1 MKRPLLFTLMMI
13 VAIALPSFAERHEE
27 KIKQNEKALGQ
38 VKSRLKEEQAQAT
51 AAKKKEAS
59 ILVELE
65 SIERALAAKRK
76 ELQQLDRR
84 LRSARAQVDRLENE
98 ISRLETQRSG
108 QEGALSQRLR
118 ALYKLQAQG
127 GVLPAILNR
136 TDPAAQAVSLRHLTT
151 LASVDVKMIQ
161 EYTEASKNLG
171 ERKREME
178 QRRREF
184 EALRAE
190 TNKERA
196 DVDRDLQRRRI
207 LLVKVREDR
216 AYHERMVS
224 ELQEASQR
232 LQALLKDLQQSRPK
246 PLAKA
251 PSTPE
256 TPSVGFGTLK
266 GRLPWPAE
274 GKIVAAFGQQVH
286 PRFGTRTF
294 KNGVDIN
301 ADEGSAITAVYTGI
315 IAYAGWFKGYG
326 NLVILDHGNGYF
338 TLYAHIAEIH
348 TQVGESVRQG
358 QVIATVGDTG
368 SLTGPR
374 LYFEVRYQGRPQNP
388 EQWLRHQG

>member
-1 MKRPLLFTLMMI
+1 MI
-13 VAIALPSFAERHEE
+13 VAITLPSFAERHEE

-38 VKSRLKEEQAQAT
+38 VKSRLKEELAQAT

-65 SIERALAAKRK
+65 SIERTLAAKRK

-84 LRSARAQVDRLENE
+84 LRNARSQVDRLENE
-98 ISRLETQRSG
+98 ISRLETQRGG
-108 QEGALSQRLR
+108 QEVALSQRLR
-118 ALYKLQAQG
+118 ALYKLHAQG
-127 GVLPAILNR
+127 GVLPAILSR
-136 TDPAAQAVSLRHLTT
+136 TDPTTQAVSLRHLTM

-184 EALRAE
+184 EALRTE
-190 TNKERA
+190 VEKERA
-196 DVDRDLQRRRI
+196 VVDRDLQRRRV
-207 LLVKVREDR
+207 LLAKVREDR
-216 AYHERMVS
+216 AYHERMVG

-232 LQALLKDLQQSRPK
+232 LQALLKELQQSRPK

-251 PSTPE
+251 PTPE
-256 TPSVGFGTLK
+256 TPAVGFGTLK

-274 GKIVAAFGQQVH
+274 GKIVVTFGQQVH

-294 KNGVDIN
+294 KNGVDIG
-301 ADEGSAITAVYTGI
+301 ADEGSAVTAVYTGLT
-315 IAYAGWFKGYG
+315 AYAGWFKGYG
-326 NLVILDHGNGYF
+326 NLIILDHGLGYF
-338 TLYAHIAEIH
+338 TLYAHVGEIH

-358 QVIATVGDTG
+358 QVIGTVGDTG

>member
-1 MKRPLLFTLMMI
+1 MKRLLPFTLMV
-13 VAIALPSFAERHEE
+13 VAALALPTFAERHEE

-65 SIERALAAKRK
+65 SIERTLAAKRK

-84 LRSARAQVDRLENE
+84 LRNARSQVDRLENE
-98 ISRLETQRSG
+98 ISRLETQRGG

-127 GVLPAILNR
+127 GVLPAILSR
-136 TDPAAQAVSLRHLTT
+136 TDPTTQAVSLRHLTM

-184 EALRAE
+184 EALRTAVE
-190 TNKERA
+190 KERA
-196 DVDRDLQRRRI
+196 VVDRDLQRRRV
-207 LLVKVREDR
+207 LLAKVREDR

-232 LQALLKDLQQSRPK
+232 LQALLKELQQSRPK

-251 PSTPE
+251 PTPE
-256 TPSVGFGTLK
+256 TPAVGFGTLK

-274 GKIVAAFGQQVH
+274 GKIVVTFGQQVH

-294 KNGVDIN
+294 KNGVDIS
-301 ADEGSAITAVYTGI
+301 ADEGSAVTAVYTGI
-315 IAYAGWFKGYG
+315 TAYAAWFKGYG
-326 NLVILDHGNGYF
+326 NLIILDHGNSYF
-338 TLYAHIAEIH
+338 TLYAHAAEIH

-358 QVIATVGDTG
+358 QVIGTVGDTG